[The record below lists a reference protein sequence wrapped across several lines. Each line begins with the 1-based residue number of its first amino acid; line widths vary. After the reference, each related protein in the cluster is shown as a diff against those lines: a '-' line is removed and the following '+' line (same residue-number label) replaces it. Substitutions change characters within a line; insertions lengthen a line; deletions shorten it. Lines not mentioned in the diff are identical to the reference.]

1 MTDKDRRCAN
11 CMYFRQ
17 DYNDDIAER
26 ELKEMEMGYCM
37 CDAPKPVVITTRIN
51 LDDDDP
57 TSFVV
62 WPLVS
67 ERASCSKFE
76 PREFPCV
83 HYCFESNQQEN
94 DK

>member
-1 MTDKDRRCAN
+1 MTDTDRRCKN
-11 CMYFRQ
+11 CWYFRQ
-17 DYNDDIAER
+17 DYNDDIEEC

-37 CDAPKPVVITTRIN
+37 CDAPKPVVITKRIN
-51 LDDDDP
+51 LDDDDL

-76 PREFPCV
+76 PREFLCV
-83 HYCFESNQQEN
+83 HYLESIQQEN